1 MDVFLIRHADAIDET
16 LELRDPMRHLTAA
29 GRTQAAN
36 LGDRLRWH
44 DCTPT
49 HIWTSPLVRAV
60 QTAELVATGLA
71 STIAVEVMPALA
83 PGENA
88 RAVLAAVQALPADAS
103 VLLVGHEPGISAVGE
118 LVLGVPDLAPLDKAE
133 AVRITDGALRWR
145 FAWNA
150 DAPTTNQGDRSR

>member
-1 MDVFLIRHADAIDET
+1 VDVFLIRHAEAIDET
-16 LELRDPMRHLTAA
+16 LELRDPARHLTAA
-29 GRTQAAN
+29 GRAQATS

-83 PGENA
+83 PGESE
-88 RAVLAAVQALPADAS
+88 RTVLAAVQALPADAC
-103 VLLVGHEPGISAVGE
+103 VLLVGHEPGISGIGALIVNITDF
-118 LVLGVPDLAPLDKAE
+118 PPLDKAE
-133 AVRITDGALRWR
+133 AVRITDGQLRWR
-145 FAWNA
+145 FAWSA
-150 DAPTTNQGDRSR
+150 DAPTNVR